1 MLASGQRVKAGE
13 SLSPDLVDIYLSQLR
28 EDLTRDQ
35 CERILRPP
43 PTRSHRTHRVRRRE
57 VSSDSD
63 DSEGDYLSILS
74 EPSELVSEVSS
85 KHSVQYNVMNPDGS
99 DSPME
104 SPIQMDGGNCIYR
117 REHLQSLLNYD
128 SKGPLT
134 TNPGYFRTPSA
145 KTDHADVTMIDSR
158 RPFISKGHVYPYDKV
173 SFAALRLMLSDTVAH
188 WRGGPR
194 LEDIILWEHWSES
207 FRRDFMA
214 RWRNQVADSVHH
226 PHRRDG
232 GYIKQFGEYDENHF
246 ASMSASHIIY
256 PLFISLLPR
265 RTDGTQPD
273 SLYPTLE
280 ALCDDEIGHF
290 SDKLAVYIRK
300 GLYGYLAH
308 LTIITDGWFAALSE
322 IQHMGMFVEWWLN
335 NGHIRTFPKSSTPD
349 RNKNFVHALD
359 KAYCKHHGPL
369 NLYGL
374 WQQWPCPLVHSKA
387 HFSRLLRAK
396 KAEAA
401 VMATALSPLHGYM
414 PLFLD
419 LPKPP
424 AHLLPKLSQTDT
436 TVATVTPPVRRPSHP
451 YKKSNLNAVSAQ
463 DQSESVLNTSSAASA
478 DTLQDGWYEPH
489 DNHSA
494 REPDKADIPGGSDT
508 LVSQLTALIS
518 EIQIARSSASNPPS
532 HNDGRPSYGDM
543 RKQPSGHQRQAPEPT
558 VNRACHAFFID
569 GTCPRAHECRYSH
582 DTNVINEARLACM
595 SRWKAGP
602 STVLSNLSVLDDAF
616 PMDTGTGLAYSQD
629 ERNCVYAYVEET
641 VAAAHAARL
650 P

>member
-1 MLASGQRVKAGE
+1 
-13 SLSPDLVDIYLSQLR
+13 
-28 EDLTRDQ
+28 
-35 CERILRPP
+35 
-43 PTRSHRTHRVRRRE
+43 
-57 VSSDSD
+57 
-63 DSEGDYLSILS
+63 
-74 EPSELVSEVSS
+74 
-85 KHSVQYNVMNPDGS
+85 
-99 DSPME
+99 
-104 SPIQMDGGNCIYR
+104 
-117 REHLQSLLNYD
+117 
-128 SKGPLT
+128 
-134 TNPGYFRTPSA
+134 
-145 KTDHADVTMIDSR
+145 MIDSR
-158 RPFISKGHVYPYDKV
+158 RPFIGKNHVYPFEKV
-173 SFAALRLMLSDTVAH
+173 SFTALRIMLSDTVAH

-214 RWRNQVADSVHH
+214 KWRNQVADSVHH

-232 GYIKQFGEYDENHF
+232 GYIKQYGEYDEQHF

-300 GLYGYLAH
+300 GLFGYLAN
-308 LTIITDGWFAALSE
+308 LTIITDGWFAALAE
-322 IQHMGMFVEWWLN
+322 IQHIATFMEWWLN
-335 NGHIRTFPKSSTPD
+335 NSWIRTFPKSSTPD
-349 RNKNFVHALD
+349 RHKSFVHALD
-359 KAYCKHHGPL
+359 KAYCKHNGPL

-374 WQQWPCPLVHSKA
+374 WQQWTCPHVHGKA

-424 AHLLPKLSQTDT
+424 AHLLPKLSQPDT
-436 TVATVTPPVRRPSHP
+436 TAATVTPPVRRSSHP
-451 YKKSNLNAVSAQ
+451 YKKSNLNAISAQ

-478 DTLQDGWYEPH
+478 DTLQDDWYAPY
-489 DNHSA
+489 DNHSV
-494 REPDKADIPGGSDT
+494 REPDKADIPGGNDT

-518 EIQIARSSASNPPS
+518 EVQIARSSASNPPS
-532 HNDGRPSYGDM
+532 HNDRRPSYGDM
-543 RKQPSGHQRQAPEPT
+543 RKQPSGQRQAPEPT
-558 VNRACHAFFID
+558 VNRACYAFFVD
-569 GTCPRAHECRYSH
+569 GTCPRENECRYSH
-582 DTNVINEARLACM
+582 DTKVINEARLACM

-602 STVLSNLSVLDDAF
+602 STVLSNLSILDDAF

-629 ERNCVYAYVEET
+629 ERNCVYEYVEET
-641 VAAAHAARL
+641 VAAAQAARL